1 MRVFRE
7 LMWFFRQHRR
17 RYATGIA
24 FLGLTSF
31 VGLIPPAIVGMV
43 VNRVVRH
50 QVTPRFLMWSL
61 SAIFVVAVFSYGFR
75 YLWRTRL
82 YGGAILLGTALRD
95 RLFEHFTT
103 LSPEFYHAHRIGDLM
118 AHATN
123 DVQAIQE
130 TAGDGVFMMVDA
142 VISGVVV
149 IATMAIAISW
159 PLTLIALLPLPLLAL
174 IMAYYGRLLH
184 ERFTTAQA
192 AFSDI
197 NDRVQEYISGIRVV
211 RAFGQEAAERE
222 MFVQLSREVV
232 AKNVAVARID
242 ALFDPT
248 ITVIAGLSY
257 FLAVA
262 VGAVFVVHGA
272 MTLGSL
278 TTFTLYLGQLIWPM
292 MAFGFVFNIVERG
305 SASYDRVKHL
315 LDTQATVKERP
326 QALEALPAGTLT
338 YHVPSFSY
346 PGSATPALRDIRLAV
361 REGWTLGIV
370 GRTGAG
376 KTTLFRL
383 LLREFDLEAGDI
395 TLGGVSIYA
404 YRLDALRAVI
414 GYAPQDP
421 FLFSLSIRDNIAFR
435 HPDADDEAIV
445 RVAKLAAVHDD
456 IVSLP
461 KGYAT
466 VVGERGMTLSGGQK
480 QRISLARALLG
491 DPPILVLDDT
501 LSSVDAKTEALIVQH
516 LRDARR
522 GRTTL
527 IASHRLSAV
536 EHADWIIVLEDGRL
550 VEQGTHR
557 DLLAQAGRYRDMYE
571 RQQLERLVEQ
581 GGRMDGS

>member
-17 RYATGIA
+17 RYVTGIV
-24 FLGLTSF
+24 FLGLTSLM
-31 VGLIPPAIVGMV
+31 GLIPPAIVGMV

-50 QVTPRFLMWSL
+50 QVTPQFLVWSL
-61 SAIFVVAVFSYGFR
+61 SAIFVVAVLSYGFR

-82 YGGAILLGTALRD
+82 YGGAILLGTELRD

-103 LSPEFYHAHRIGDLM
+103 LSPDFYHAHRIGDLM

-159 PLTLIALLPLPLLAL
+159 PLTIVALLPLPFLAV

-222 MFVQLSREVV
+222 AFVALSREVV
-232 AKNVAVARID
+232 EKNVAVARID

-248 ITVIAGLSY
+248 IAVIAGLSY

-262 VGAVFVVHGA
+262 VGAWFVVRGA
-272 MTLGSL
+272 LTLGSL
-278 TTFTLYLGQLIWPM
+278 TAFTLYLGQLIWPM

-305 SASYDRVKHL
+305 SASYDRVKQL
-315 LDTQATVKERP
+315 LDTEATVQERP
-326 QALEALPAGTLT
+326 QAREIPPRGDLRYQIPHF
-338 YHVPSFSY
+338 YY
-346 PGSATPALRDIRLAV
+346 PGQATPALQRIHLAV

-383 LLREFDLEAGDI
+383 LLREFDLQDGDI
-395 TLGGVSIYA
+395 SLGGESIYQ
-404 YRLDALRAVI
+404 YRLDALRSVI

-435 HPDADDEAIV
+435 DPDADDEAIV
-445 RVAKLAAVHDD
+445 RVAKLAAIHDE
-456 IVSLP
+456 ILLLP
-461 KGYAT
+461 EGYAT
-466 VVGERGMTLSGGQK
+466 MIGERGMTLSGGQK

-491 DPPILVLDDT
+491 DPPILALDDT
-501 LSSVDAKTEALIVQH
+501 LSSVDGQTEAEILQH
-516 LRDARR
+516 LRRAREN
-522 GRTTL
+522 RTTL

-536 EHADWIIVLEDGRL
+536 EHADEIIVLEGGGI

-557 DLLAQAGRYRDMYE
+557 QLLALGGRYRDMYE

-581 GGRMDGS
+581 GGQAHGS